1 LKYPILLLAISLF
14 CPAACAVDVARI
26 DQYVESRLAD
36 HRVAG
41 ASLVLVQD
49 GKLIHSRNFGQARR
63 NVAMTSDTPFVI
75 GSLSKAFTATAV
87 LQLVDQGKVDLD
99 APIQRYVPEFTLADA
114 NAAAKVTVRHLL
126 NQTSGLP
133 QTAPRAPQPATLSQ
147 HVAALHNT
155 SLVAEPGERHVYSSP
170 NYQVL
175 GLLVER
181 VSKLSFADYVTA
193 NIFTP
198 LRMTR
203 SHTDAARA
211 GSDGLADG
219 HNYWFGLTFPS
230 AYAHEPD
237 RLPTAS
243 IIATAADLGRF
254 AAAHLGD
261 GSPILSAAGL
271 QAAHAGAGETG
282 GSFKYA
288 MGWRAGKTAGLESL
302 WHGGALPSYRG
313 AMVLIPERKLGIVL
327 LTNSSS
333 MFVDHTREIATG
345 IVSLL
350 DDKAPQNTARPLGH
364 IYAAIAAGAFVLLV
378 LNVRSLVLAVRRRGK
393 PSPRWSVVSFNF
405 LLPIVLI
412 AMLPRWT
419 HVPFAAMYDGTPDI
433 VVTIAVLC
441 GLTMLTGLA
450 KLRRPPARADLA

>member
-1 LKYPILLLAISLF
+1 
-14 CPAACAVDVARI
+14 
-26 DQYVESRLAD
+26 
-36 HRVAG
+36 
-41 ASLVLVQD
+41 
-49 GKLIHSRNFGQARR
+49 
-63 NVAMTSDTPFVI
+63 
-75 GSLSKAFTATAV
+75 
-87 LQLVDQGKVDLD
+87 
-99 APIQRYVPEFTLADA
+99 
-114 NAAAKVTVRHLL
+114 
-126 NQTSGLP
+126 
-133 QTAPRAPQPATLSQ
+133 
-147 HVAALHNT
+147 
-155 SLVAEPGERHVYSSP
+155 
-170 NYQVL
+170 
-175 GLLVER
+175 
-181 VSKLSFADYVTA
+181 
-193 NIFTP
+193 
-198 LRMTR
+198 MTR

-350 DDKAPQNTARPLGH
+350 DDKAPQNTARPLGQL
-364 IYAAIAAGAFVLLV
+364 YAAIAAGAFVLLV

>member
-1 LKYPILLLAISLF
+1 MKYPILLLAISLF

-170 NYQVL
+170 NYQIL
-175 GLLVER
+175 GLLVAACQQVEFCR
-181 VSKLSFADYVTA
+181 LRDRKHFHSIAD
-193 NIFTP
+193 
-198 LRMTR
+198 
-203 SHTDAARA
+203 DA
-211 GSDGLADG
+211 
-219 HNYWFGLTFPS
+219 
-230 AYAHEPD
+230 
-237 RLPTAS
+237 
-243 IIATAADLGRF
+243 
-254 AAAHLGD
+254 
-261 GSPILSAAGL
+261 
-271 QAAHAGAGETG
+271 
-282 GSFKYA
+282 
-288 MGWRAGKTAGLESL
+288 
-302 WHGGALPSYRG
+302 
-313 AMVLIPERKLGIVL
+313 
-327 LTNSSS
+327 
-333 MFVDHTREIATG
+333 
-345 IVSLL
+345 
-350 DDKAPQNTARPLGH
+350 
-364 IYAAIAAGAFVLLV
+364 
-378 LNVRSLVLAVRRRGK
+378 
-393 PSPRWSVVSFNF
+393 
-405 LLPIVLI
+405 
-412 AMLPRWT
+412 
-419 HVPFAAMYDGTPDI
+419 
-433 VVTIAVLC
+433 
-441 GLTMLTGLA
+441 
-450 KLRRPPARADLA
+450 